1 MTLVIPHDARHFKSG
16 PPPPPDSI
24 KGRTHNKEPAM
35 QRPSQ
40 QKSQALLG
48 AAALSALSL
57 AVLAACGQ
65 ALANETV
72 APAPPP
78 PEVTV
83 ARPVSEPVAEF
94 SEHAGRFVATKEI
107 DVRPRVSGFL
117 QEVHFREGDTVEK
130 GQLLF
135 VIDPAPFQ
143 AEVDRS
149 RAQLNQA
156 EASLAL
162 AAGQLSRGE
171 TLFKAGA
178 MSAEEFDRR
187 RESVAS
193 ARASRDAARA
203 ALRANQLSLG
213 YTRVYAPISGRISDT
228 TIDPGN
234 LVQSGESVLT
244 RIVALDPI
252 HFEFAAAEGLLSGA
266 GGPRLTGDEEVAV
279 KLEGEDGYT
288 HIGRLDFIDNA
299 IDPRTGTIR
308 GRAVFVN
315 DGSFTPGQYGRL
327 RVLTAAGEPSLLVP
341 ETAIST
347 DQSRKYVLV
356 VNKENVVEYR
366 PVTLGQPHG
375 DLRVI
380 RAGLEGDER
389 VVVNGIQRAF
399 PGAPVT
405 PQPVSSQAAASTPS
419 PG

>member
-1 MTLVIPHDARHFKSG
+1 
-16 PPPPPDSI
+16 
-24 KGRTHNKEPAM
+24 M
-35 QRPSQ
+35 QRPSR

-57 AVLAACGQ
+57 ALLAACGQ

-72 APAPPP
+72 AAAPPP

-83 ARPVSEPVAEF
+83 ARPVSEQVAEF

-107 DVRPRVSGFL
+107 DVRPRISGFL

-149 RAQLNQA
+149 RAQLSQA
-156 EASLAL
+156 EASVKL

-187 RESVAS
+187 QEAVAG
-193 ARASRDAARA
+193 ARATRDAAKA
-203 ALRANQLSLG
+203 ALRTNQLSLG
-213 YTRVYAPISGRISDT
+213 YTRVYAPISGRISDI

-266 GGPRLTGDEEVAV
+266 GGPRLTGNEEVAV
-279 KLEGEDGYT
+279 RLEGEDGYS
-288 HIGRLDFIDNA
+288 HVGKLDFIDNA
-299 IDPRTGTIR
+299 IDPTTGTIR

-327 RVLTAAGEPSLLVP
+327 RVLTPATQTSLLVP

-405 PQPVSSQAAASTPS
+405 PQPATSQAAASTPN

>member
-1 MTLVIPHDARHFKSG
+1 
-16 PPPPPDSI
+16 
-24 KGRTHNKEPAM
+24 M

-40 QKSQALLG
+40 QKSQVLLG
-48 AAALSALSL
+48 AAAASALAL
-57 AVLAACGQ
+57 ALLAACGQ

-72 APAPPP
+72 APPPP

-83 ARPVSEPVAEF
+83 AKPVSEPVAQF

-107 DVRPRVSGFL
+107 DVRPRISGFL

-156 EASLAL
+156 EASLKL
-162 AAGQLSRGE
+162 AVGQQSRGE
-171 TLFKAGA
+171 SLFKAGA

-187 RESVAS
+187 QEAVAS
-193 ARASRDAARA
+193 ARATRDAARA
-203 ALRANQLSLG
+203 ALRANELSLG

-228 TIDPGN
+228 AIDPGN

-266 GGPRLTGDEEVAV
+266 GGPRLTGHEEVAV
-279 KLEGEDGYT
+279 RLEGEDGYT

-299 IDPRTGTIR
+299 IDPKTGTIR

-327 RVLTAAGEPSLLVP
+327 RVLTPAGEPSLLVP

-389 VVVNGIQRAF
+389 IVVNGIQRAF

-405 PQPVSSQAAASTPS
+405 PQPATSQAASSTPN

>member
-1 MTLVIPHDARHFKSG
+1 
-16 PPPPPDSI
+16 
-24 KGRTHNKEPAM
+24 M

-48 AAALSALSL
+48 AAAASALAFAL
-57 AVLAACGQ
+57 LAACGQ

-72 APAPPP
+72 APPPP

-83 ARPVSEPVAEF
+83 AKPVSEAVAEF
-94 SEHAGRFVATKEI
+94 SEHAGRFVAAKEI
-107 DVRPRVSGFL
+107 DVRPRISGFL

-156 EASLAL
+156 EASVKL

-171 TLFKAGA
+171 SLFKAGA

-187 RESVAS
+187 QEAVAS
-193 ARASRDAARA
+193 ARAARDAAEA
-203 ALRANQLSLG
+203 ALRANELSLG

-228 TIDPGN
+228 AIDPGN

-279 KLEGEDGYT
+279 RLDGEDGYS
-288 HIGRLDFIDNA
+288 HIGKLDFIDNA

-327 RVLTAAGEPSLLVP
+327 RVLTPATQTSLLVP

-356 VNKENVVEYR
+356 VNAENVVEYR

-380 RAGLEGDER
+380 RTGLTGGER
-389 VVVNGIQRAF
+389 IVVNGIQRAF
-399 PGAPVT
+399 PGAAVT
-405 PQPVSSQAAASTPS
+405 PQPATSQAAASNTN

>member
-1 MTLVIPHDARHFKSG
+1 
-16 PPPPPDSI
+16 
-24 KGRTHNKEPAM
+24 M

-40 QKSQALLG
+40 QKTQYLLG

-57 AVLAACGQ
+57 ALLAACGQ

-83 ARPVSEPVAEF
+83 ARPVSEQVAEF
-94 SEHAGRFVATKEI
+94 SEHAGRFVAAKEI
-107 DVRPRVSGFL
+107 DVRPRISGFL

-156 EASLAL
+156 EASLGL
-162 AAGQLSRGE
+162 AVGQLSRGE

-187 RESVAS
+187 KESVAS
-193 ARASRDAARA
+193 ARATRDAAKA
-203 ALRANQLSLG
+203 ALRTNQLSLG

-228 TIDPGN
+228 AIDAGN
-234 LVQSGESVLT
+234 LVQSGESILT

-266 GGPRLTGDEEVAV
+266 GGPRLTGEEEVAV
-279 KLEGEDGYT
+279 RLEGEDGYS

-299 IDPRTGTIR
+299 IDPKTGTIR

-327 RVLTAAGEPSLLVP
+327 RVLTPATQTSLLVP

-356 VNKENVVEYR
+356 VNAENVVEYR

-380 RAGLEGDER
+380 RAGLEGSER

-405 PQPVSSQAAASTPS
+405 PQPATSQAAAPTPN

>member
-1 MTLVIPHDARHFKSG
+1 
-16 PPPPPDSI
+16 
-24 KGRTHNKEPAM
+24 M
-35 QRPSQ
+35 QHPSQ
-40 QKSQALLG
+40 EKSQYLLG

-57 AVLAACGQ
+57 ALLAACGQ

-72 APAPPP
+72 APPPP

-83 ARPVSEPVAEF
+83 AQPVSEPVAEF
-94 SEHAGRFVATKEI
+94 SEHAGRFVATREI
-107 DVRPRVSGFL
+107 DVRPRISGFL

-135 VIDPAPFQ
+135 VVDPAPFQ

-156 EASLAL
+156 EASLGL

-187 RESVAS
+187 KESVAS
-193 ARASRDAARA
+193 ARATRDAARA
-203 ALRANQLSLG
+203 ALRTNELSLG
-213 YTRVYAPISGRISDT
+213 YTRVYAPISGKISDT
-228 TIDPGN
+228 AIDPGN

-244 RIVALDPI
+244 RIVSLDPI
-252 HFEFAAAEGLLSGA
+252 QFEFAAAEGLLSGA
-266 GGPRLTGDEEVAV
+266 GGPRLTGEEEVAV
-279 KLEGEDGYT
+279 KLEGEGDYS

-299 IDPRTGTIR
+299 IDPKTGTIR

-327 RVLTAAGEPSLLVP
+327 RVLTPATKISLLVP

-356 VNKENVVEYR
+356 VNAENVVEYR
-366 PVTLGQPHG
+366 PVTLGQSHG

-380 RAGLEGDER
+380 SGGLTGAER
-389 VVVNGIQRAF
+389 IVVNGIQRAF
-399 PGAPVT
+399 PGAPVN
-405 PQPVSSQAAASTPS
+405 PQPATSQAAASAPN